1 MTGDINPRRK
11 EGLTPLH
18 QADGKV
24 NFEAYT
30 FIMEKLE
37 NKSTGN
43 KRGKTPFHVDAK
55 RGKLIIKSIDN
66 NISSDKYGATHFHI
80 AAELGHFEICQL
92 ITENIEVKNPTTM
105 KGWTPLH
112 LATLNEHIDVC

>member
-18 QADGKV
+18 QADGEV

-43 KRGKTPFHVDAK
+43 KRGKTPFHADAK
-55 RGKLIIKSIDN
+55 R
-66 NISSDKYGATHFHI
+66 
-80 AAELGHFEICQL
+80 
-92 ITENIEVKNPTTM
+92 
-105 KGWTPLH
+105 
-112 LATLNEHIDVC
+112 